1 MGRRP
6 IAIAAAACVL
16 AIGGAAIA
24 TAKGGP
30 LGTFFKAD
38 QGDRQAQFSK
48 DLATKLGNGVTADQ
62 VSKALDEVR
71 TEHQSEMR
79 ADLAKG
85 LAGKLDVSQSDVESA
100 LRKAD
105 DQARR
110 GFRRGQPPRV
120 DFIATVAKELNKS
133 ESDVQKAFR
142 DVQKDHMNARLDQ
155 LVKDGRLTKDQ
166 ADQIRKRLDQGPPG
180 FGRRGFRHHGGPGFG
195 PPPGPGGPGGPG
207 GFGGPDG
214 PPPPGM

>member
-1 MGRRP
+1 MRRRP
-6 IAIAAAACVL
+6 IAIAAMACVL

-30 LGTFFKAD
+30 LGTFFRAD
-38 QGDRQAQFSK
+38 HNDRQAEFSK
-48 DLATKLGNGVTADQ
+48 DLASKLGNGVTADQ
-62 VSKALDEVR
+62 VSKALDQVQKD
-71 TEHQSEMR
+71 HQSEMR

-85 LAGKLDVSQSDVESA
+85 LAAKLDVSQGDVENA
-100 LRKAD
+100 LQKAD
-105 DQARR
+105 TQARK
-110 GFRRGQPPRV
+110 GFQRGQPPRV
-120 DFIATVAKELNKS
+120 DFIATIAKELNKS
-133 ESDVQKAFR
+133 ESDVRTAFR
-142 DVQKDHMNARLDQ
+142 DVQKDRMNARLDQ

-180 FGRRGFRHHGGPGFG
+180 FGRRRFHMRGGPGAG
-195 PPPGPGGPGGPG
+195 PPPGPGGP